1 MNNMNSIFLSD
12 GYKLGH
18 NKQYPENTTLVFS
31 NFTPRSDKH
40 ANLQLQNKG
49 VVVFGV
55 QLMLQQL
62 HEHFEE
68 NFFKT
73 KERQEFE
80 ILHPT
85 GFQEALAQQELHKIK
100 ENVIN
105 PIKKE
110 LDMYLGTDYDISH
123 FEALWDLGYLPIE
136 VRALDEG
143 SICPIRTPMLT
154 IHNTLPEF
162 FWVTNYLETIISN
175 LLWKPMTSATIAKGY
190 RDLLNAWALKT
201 TGTIEG
207 VEWQGHDFSMRGL
220 DSIDTVVSSGLG
232 HLTSFLGTDSLPAI
246 WGARH
251 YYGETGFIAGSVPAT
266 EHSVM
271 SANITTIYN
280 ELESTG
286 EYKGYKIS
294 EYGD

>member
-1 MNNMNSIFLSD
+1 MNSILLSD

-31 NFTPRSDKH
+31 NFTPRSDKY
-40 ANLQLQNKG
+40 ANPQLQNKG

-85 GFQEALAQQELHKIK
+85 GFQEALSQQELYKIK
-100 ENVIN
+100 ESVIN

-110 LDMYLGTDYDISH
+110 LDMYLGTDYDVSH

-136 VRALDEG
+136 VRALNEG

-154 IHNTLPEF
+154 PIR
-162 FWVTNYLETIISN
+162 V
-175 LLWKPMTSATIAKGY
+175 
-190 RDLLNAWALKT
+190 
-201 TGTIEG
+201 
-207 VEWQGHDFSMRGL
+207 
-220 DSIDTVVSSGLG
+220 
-232 HLTSFLGTDSLPAI
+232 
-246 WGARH
+246 
-251 YYGETGFIAGSVPAT
+251 
-266 EHSVM
+266 
-271 SANITTIYN
+271 
-280 ELESTG
+280 
-286 EYKGYKIS
+286 
-294 EYGD
+294 